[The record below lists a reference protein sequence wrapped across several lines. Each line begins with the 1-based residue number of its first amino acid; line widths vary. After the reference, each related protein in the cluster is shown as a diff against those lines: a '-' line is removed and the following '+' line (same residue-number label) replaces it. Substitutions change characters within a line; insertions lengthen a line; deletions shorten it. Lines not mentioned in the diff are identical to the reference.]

1 MSTPIG
7 TRAAAQRPARR
18 LQRGFTLIEMVV
30 TMGVVTLLMGAI
42 AGSFSVASKIMRPGG
57 AQDRLAAAQ
66 DGMVLE
72 QVLSR
77 DVSRAA
83 CIKVGA
89 GTAKGTCSVGFANTS
104 ISGASGA
111 CSAVTTVICV
121 AWPWLA
127 DPAGASCRVAAYT
140 KDSASSV
147 AVVRRVEWRVVSG
160 TATSMQTLR
169 QTTNPVGF
177 TVGPLSSGA
186 WSTVVVTATVTGNL
200 ALNNPSVTLA
210 LRPLAADPNGPA
222 IAALVPAGAQ
232 C

>member
-1 MSTPIG
+1 MRTPISTP
-7 TRAAAQRPARR
+7 ASAQRPARR
-18 LQRGFTLIEMVV
+18 RERGFTLIEMVV

-57 AQDRLAAAQ
+57 AQDRLAGAQ

-83 CIKVGA
+83 CLKVGT
-89 GTAKGTCSVGFANTS
+89 GTAKGSCSVGFANSS
-104 ISGASGA
+104 IGGASGA
-111 CSAVTTVICV
+111 CSASTTVMCI
-121 AWPWLA
+121 AWPWLS
-127 DPAGASCRVAAYT
+127 DPAGASCRVAVYT
-140 KDSASSV
+140 KDTTNSK
-147 AVVRRVEWRVVSG
+147 AVISRAEWRVASG
-160 TATSMQTLR
+160 AATSVQTVR

-177 TVGPLSSGA
+177 TVSPLPSGG

-200 ALNNPSVTLA
+200 TVNNSSVTLA